1 MKKKK
6 VFMTVVIIAI
16 LFVKLFIAGEL
27 FQELSGVDT
36 SALLVKRAMAETP
49 KSGSPTLPVKDV
61 VEDPLSR
68 ERGLMKALEL
78 KQQELDNR
86 ESRLAAEEQR
96 IQTLKQEIVAK
107 IDILKGLEERLGTVI
122 EVDKTSEGKKYKDLA
137 KVYDSAPPDK
147 VGSMLE
153 KMDTKTA
160 AGITMNMKRDKAGA
174 VLGYLSPQKA
184 IEITR
189 EITRVSAKVQSQ
201 PQQ

>member
-1 MKKKK
+1 MKNNK
-6 VFMTVVIIAI
+6 VIVTALIIAI
-16 LFVKLFIAGEL
+16 LFVKLFLAGEL
-27 FQELSGVDT
+27 FQELSGLDT
-36 SALLVKRAMAETP
+36 SALSLKRAMAETP
-49 KSGSPTLPVKDV
+49 KNGLVNVPVKDV
-61 VEDPLSR
+61 VADHLSQ
-68 ERGLMKALEL
+68 ERSLMKTLEV

-107 IDILKGLEERLGTVI
+107 IEMLRGLEDRLGTVM
-122 EVDKTSEGKKYKDLA
+122 EGEKSSENKKYKDLA

-153 KMDTKTA
+153 QMDVKTA

-174 VLGYLSPQKA
+174 VLGHLSPQKA

-189 EITRVSAKVQSQ
+189 EITRVSAAAKPQ
-201 PQQ
+201 P

>member
-1 MKKKK
+1 MKNNK
-6 VFMTVVIIAI
+6 VIVTALIIAI
-16 LFVKLFIAGEL
+16 LFVKLFLAGEL
-27 FQELSGVDT
+27 FQELSGLDT
-36 SALLVKRAMAETP
+36 SALSLKRAMAETP
-49 KSGSPTLPVKDV
+49 KNGLVSVPVKDV
-61 VEDPLSR
+61 VADHLSQ
-68 ERGLMKALEL
+68 ERSLMKTLEV

-107 IDILKGLEERLGTVI
+107 IEMLRGLEDRLGTVM
-122 EVDKTSEGKKYKDLA
+122 EGEKSSENKKYKDLA

-153 KMDTKTA
+153 QMDVKTA

-174 VLGYLSPQKA
+174 VLGHLSPQKA

-189 EITRVSAKVQSQ
+189 EITRVSAAAKPQ
-201 PQQ
+201 P

>member
-1 MKKKK
+1 MKNNK
-6 VFMTVVIIAI
+6 VVMTVLIIAI
-16 LFVKLFIAGEL
+16 LFVKLFLAGEL
-27 FQELSGVDT
+27 FQALSGGDA
-36 SALLVKRAMAETP
+36 SSLLVKRAMAEVP
-49 KSGSPTLPVKDV
+49 KNGFVALPVKDV
-61 VEDPLSR
+61 VEDHLST
-68 ERGLMKALEL
+68 ERALMKTLEL
-78 KQQELDNR
+78 KQRELANR
-86 ESRLAAEEQR
+86 ESLLMAEEQR
-96 IQTLKQEIVAK
+96 IQGLKQEIMAK
-107 IDILKGLEERLGTVI
+107 IDILKGLEDRMGTVI

-160 AGITMNMKRDKAGA
+160 AGITMNMKRDRAGA

-189 EITRVSAKVQSQ
+189 EITRVSAKAQ

>member
-1 MKKKK
+1 MKNNK
-6 VFMTVVIIAI
+6 VIVTALIIAI
-16 LFVKLFIAGEL
+16 LFVKLFLAGEL
-27 FQELSGVDT
+27 FQELSGLDT
-36 SALLVKRAMAETP
+36 SALSFKRAMAETP
-49 KSGSPTLPVKDV
+49 KNGLVSVPVKDV
-61 VEDPLSR
+61 VADHLSQ
-68 ERGLMKALEL
+68 ERSLMKTLEV

-107 IDILKGLEERLGTVI
+107 IEMLRGLEDRLGTVM
-122 EVDKTSEGKKYKDLA
+122 EGEKSSENKKYKDLA

-153 KMDTKTA
+153 QMDVKTA

-174 VLGYLSPQKA
+174 VLGHLSPQKA

-189 EITRVSAKVQSQ
+189 EITRVSAAAKPQ
-201 PQQ
+201 P